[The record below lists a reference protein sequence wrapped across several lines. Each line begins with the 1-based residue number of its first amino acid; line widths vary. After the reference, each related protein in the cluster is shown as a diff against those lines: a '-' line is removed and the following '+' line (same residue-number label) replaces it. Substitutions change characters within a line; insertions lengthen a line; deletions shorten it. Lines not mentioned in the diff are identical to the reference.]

1 MAKLLD
7 GYYKATNSFFFYLEV
22 KDGKTIAVDN
32 VGNRITMNIEYG
44 NLGPADALIKEQ
56 TGKDE
61 YNITLQMVY
70 TPELP
75 EGWKDLA
82 EKFKDSGVLSEDGKR
97 CVLKNAFGVCEYI
110 KITDEEWKAMEDNFD
125 DIEAPPGPYKLQP
138 ENQGKLIWFSG
149 APGMGKSTT
158 AQILARENG
167 YVYYE
172 ADCFGMLKNPYIPLD
187 VENPSMYQLKMKSL
201 KGPGADERRALSKLM
216 HELLGPIMQGKEFD
230 NGKFIQIYKAMSED
244 IRKEKERIGGDWA
257 VAHVVLKRESRDLI
271 REILGPQLI
280 FVILSMPKEDRQKR
294 IKGRHFGD
302 ENASHMMDVFEKQC
316 EPGQEGEPNT
326 INVSVTGDM
335 TREQVVEEVQRQLK
349 AMEANQI
356 RLQDGFYKVNDSF
369 AQSWKIEGDG
379 EKISIKDPFDAFDMK
394 PTLKYGDF
402 GAVSEKMETLV
413 GKARYNMKLSSTW
426 GMEEMDENGEMKPV
440 YFHDYGVIT
449 DEGTRCTL
457 KSISNYSVEKI
468 TEKQLM
474 EIEND
479 FDPIEAPPGPYKL
492 QPGKK
497 GKLLWFSGAPGMGKS
512 TSAQLLARDNGYVYY
527 EADAFNMMHNPFNS
541 LDSENPSMDT
551 VKQKILKGPG
561 AAERSELVQKAQ
573 SLWGKLMSGQEY
585 DKELFKNYYKEM
597 CKDIT
602 KQKERIGGDWAIA
615 HVVFSR
621 EIRDMMRE
629 IFGPDLIFIVL
640 TMSKEEKKKRLMN
653 RHDGDLQ
660 FVELMES
667 FEKIMEDNDDKSV
680 PEPNTITVTVTGEM
694 TRKQVVEEV
703 QKQIEEMEDNQIKLL
718 DGFYK
723 VKDNFIQWWKVDGD
737 SFDMKDPF
745 EAMDFKP
752 SLEYGDFGA
761 VSPKLEAQIGKARYN
776 MKITYTWGMG
786 QKDENGEL
794 KMVPLYDYGVIK
806 EGGKKVYMKGMVE
819 YEVEK
824 ITEEQLIE
832 LQNDYDPI
840 EAPPGP
846 YKVQPEKKGKLLWFS
861 GAPGM
866 GKSTS
871 AQILARDHGYV
882 YYEADAFGGML
893 NPFNPLD
900 SDNPSMS
907 TAKQKT
913 LKGPGAKERAE
924 LVRKVQ
930 DVWGPLM
937 AGLEYDKELLLE
949 YYVALCEDIN
959 KQKERIGGDWA
970 VAHVVLSKEVRDT
983 LRRILGPDLVIIIL
997 TMSKEAK
1004 NARLKHRHD
1013 GNLQFVEMMEVFENL
1028 MDAPDQMC
1036 DEPFCI
1042 TIEVEADETR
1052 EDVVE
1057 KIRKVVSKL

>member
-680 PEPNTITVTVTGEM
+680 PEPNTITLTVTGEM

>member
-703 QKQIEEMEDNQIKLL
+703 QKQIKEMQDNQIKLL
-718 DGFYK
+718 EGFYK

>member
-1 MAKLLD
+1 M
-7 GYYKATNSFFFYLEV
+7 
-22 KDGKTIAVDN
+22 
-32 VGNRITMNIEYG
+32 
-44 NLGPADALIKEQ
+44 
-56 TGKDE
+56 
-61 YNITLQMVY
+61 
-70 TPELP
+70 
-75 EGWKDLA
+75 
-82 EKFKDSGVLSEDGKR
+82 
-97 CVLKNAFGVCEYI
+97 
-110 KITDEEWKAMEDNFD
+110 
-125 DIEAPPGPYKLQP
+125 
-138 ENQGKLIWFSG
+138 
-149 APGMGKSTT
+149 
-158 AQILARENG
+158 
-167 YVYYE
+167 
-172 ADCFGMLKNPYIPLD
+172 
-187 VENPSMYQLKMKSL
+187 
-201 KGPGADERRALSKLM
+201 
-216 HELLGPIMQGKEFD
+216 
-230 NGKFIQIYKAMSED
+230 
-244 IRKEKERIGGDWA
+244 
-257 VAHVVLKRESRDLI
+257 
-271 REILGPQLI
+271 
-280 FVILSMPKEDRQKR
+280 
-294 IKGRHFGD
+294 
-302 ENASHMMDVFEKQC
+302 
-316 EPGQEGEPNT
+316 
-326 INVSVTGDM
+326 
-335 TREQVVEEVQRQLK
+335 
-349 AMEANQI
+349 
-356 RLQDGFYKVNDSF
+356 
-369 AQSWKIEGDG
+369 
-379 EKISIKDPFDAFDMK
+379 
-394 PTLKYGDF
+394 
-402 GAVSEKMETLV
+402 
-413 GKARYNMKLSSTW
+413 
-426 GMEEMDENGEMKPV
+426 
-440 YFHDYGVIT
+440 
-449 DEGTRCTL
+449 
-457 KSISNYSVEKI
+457 
-468 TEKQLM
+468 
-474 EIEND
+474 
-479 FDPIEAPPGPYKL
+479 
-492 QPGKK
+492 
-497 GKLLWFSGAPGMGKS
+497 
-512 TSAQLLARDNGYVYY
+512 
-527 EADAFNMMHNPFNS
+527 
-541 LDSENPSMDT
+541 
-551 VKQKILKGPG
+551 
-561 AAERSELVQKAQ
+561 
-573 SLWGKLMSGQEY
+573 
-585 DKELFKNYYKEM
+585 
-597 CKDIT
+597 
-602 KQKERIGGDWAIA
+602 IGGDWAIA

-680 PEPNTITVTVTGEM
+680 PEPNTITLTVTGEM

-703 QKQIEEMEDNQIKLL
+703 QKQIEEMEDNQIKFL

-752 SLEYGDFGA
+752 SL
-761 VSPKLEAQIGKARYN
+761 
-776 MKITYTWGMG
+776 
-786 QKDENGEL
+786 ENGEL

-1004 NARLKHRHD
+1004 
-1013 GNLQFVEMMEVFENL
+1013 
-1028 MDAPDQMC
+1028 
-1036 DEPFCI
+1036 
-1042 TIEVEADETR
+1042 R
-1052 EDVVE
+1052 E
-1057 KIRKVVSKL
+1057 L